1 MKYAECLNC
10 KQLGVDCSGRDLLA
24 ITHAERVEWLDTRRK
39 MLGLSKKDLA
49 TRAMLSENT
58 VLNFFKISHADCRLE
73 TLSPIVKVLTGGEW
87 TEKPCPHT
95 ANPNK
100 DYYEGIIRER
110 DEEIRRLTAEQASH
124 ADAIRLRDDQ
134 IAHLTKEDEE
144 NIRLRRFTEEQL
156 KRQNRVIA
164 ILSVAL
170 GIAVALVI
178 AALVVDKINPEVGY
192 FWLRGFK

>member
-1 MKYAECLNC
+1 MEYTECLTC
-10 KQLGVDCSGRDLLA
+10 QQLGVNCDGPNLLA
-24 ITHAERVEWLDTRRK
+24 ITHPERVEWLDARRNV
-39 MLGLSKKDLA
+39 LGLSKKDVA

-58 VLNFFKISHADCRLE
+58 VLNFFKLSHADCRLE
-73 TLSPIVKVLTGGEW
+73 TLCPIVKVMSGGEW
-87 TEKPCPHT
+87 TKKPCPHIT
-95 ANPNK
+95 NPHK

-144 NIRLRRFTEEQL
+144 NIRMRRFTEEQL
-156 KRQNRVIA
+156 KWKNRVIA

-170 GIAVALVI
+170 GIAVALII
-178 AALVVDKINPEVGY
+178 AALVVDRINPEVGY
-192 FWLRGFK
+192 FWLRGLK